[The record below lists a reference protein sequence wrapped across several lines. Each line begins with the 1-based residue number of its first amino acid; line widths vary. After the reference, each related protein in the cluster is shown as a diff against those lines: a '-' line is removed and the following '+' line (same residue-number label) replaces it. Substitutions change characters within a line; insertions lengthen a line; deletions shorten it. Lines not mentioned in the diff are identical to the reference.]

1 MFIIKN
7 PAKARPLSANVKRLM
22 RSSRAAPDNPDIIVS
37 QRDFTTRDLAYC
49 DHQGNIFMAAV
60 DRGIPMKTFA
70 PLYMLSQIAG
80 IMDYSFSCAGGID
93 SDQLS
98 LLLNVPILLKSP
110 DVIVD
115 TLVWLNNEIV
125 RLQSSKALDLALMK
139 TVMSD
144 QPSPPPQEGHKDMVI
159 PDFLPVN
166 ADVDQLA
173 DEYEYAYFLGYVYRY
188 ECLLHD
194 ESSRMVYGAFPE
206 KILRNAYDR
215 LAYDDLLES
224 MALSTSVSEIC
235 RQLDASLIER
245 LTDDNKE

>member
-1 MFIIKN
+1 
-7 PAKARPLSANVKRLM
+7 M
-22 RSSRAAPDNPDIIVS
+22 RFSRAAPDNPDIIIS
-37 QRDFTTRDLAYC
+37 QREFTTRDLAYC

-60 DRGIPMKTFA
+60 DRGIPMKTFT

-125 RLQSSKALDLALMK
+125 RLHSSKSLDLALMK
-139 TVMSD
+139 TVISD
-144 QPSPPPQEGHKDMVI
+144 QPAPPPQENHKDLVI
-159 PDFLPVN
+159 PDFLPFN

-194 ESSRMVYGAFPE
+194 ESSRMVYSAFPE
-206 KILRNAYDR
+206 KILRSTYDR
-215 LAYDDLLES
+215 LALDGLLDC
-224 MALSTSVSEIC
+224 MALTTGVTEIC
-235 RQLDASLIER
+235 RQLDASLAEQ
-245 LTDDNKE
+245 LTDNKKE